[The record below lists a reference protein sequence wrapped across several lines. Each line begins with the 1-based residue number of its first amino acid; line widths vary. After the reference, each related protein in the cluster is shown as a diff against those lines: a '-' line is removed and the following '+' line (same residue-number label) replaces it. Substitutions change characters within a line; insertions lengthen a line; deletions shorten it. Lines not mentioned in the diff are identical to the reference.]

1 LKGDGFSRDAKG
13 IASIVLEGFA
23 KLVFRQVIHR
33 LRKQALSAVHIA
45 AIEKAK
51 GSRWA
56 LGSANRSR
64 ASPYLSY
71 GAALAYT
78 KRTSP

>member
-1 LKGDGFSRDAKG
+1 LKADGFSRDAKG
-13 IASIVLEGFA
+13 IASIVLEAFA

-51 GSRWA
+51 AADGPLAVQIDYA
-56 LGSANRSR
+56 LRH
-64 ASPYLSY
+64 
-71 GAALAYT
+71 T
-78 KRTSP
+78 